1 MVIAPSIGCDRDC
14 EMAERPAN
22 IVTAPNAVMAVR
34 LVTGPAGRGC
44 GVGIFECRTIL
55 SIRSMSM
62 NW

>member
-1 MVIAPSIGCDRDC
+1 MVVAPSFGCDRDC

-22 IVTAPNAVMAVR
+22 IVTTPNAVTAVR
-34 LVTGPAGRGC
+34 LVTGPAGR